1 MKLLKMFENRDRSS
15 RSLRTVYQREKSAS
29 KINDTHTHGYIFIYL
44 ILRNEKNNYHKTTK

>member
-29 KINDTHTHGYIFIYL
+29 KINDTHARIYIYL
-44 ILRNEKNNYHKTTK
+44 FNIAKRKE